1 MKQYDVI
8 YLFRC
13 NPIESADYT
22 SFSKFLLFSD
32 KAIPVYT
39 RMQIMHEVFGLPF
52 VVKATGYADM
62 YEHNPYQ
69 DNLTSRMIGINEF
82 LPDYKG
88 ELNFNPKNFSGVV
101 AGSYDQDNNVFKKEK
116 QLENPNKFIEAQVQ
130 LYKEAVDKER
140 EARHN
145 KERMDLIKGLTKP
158 ELIEM
163 LKEALEDE
171 K

>member
-13 NPIESADYT
+13 NPVESADYT
-22 SFSKFLLFSD
+22 SLSKFLLFSD

-52 VVKATGYADM
+52 VVKATGYAEM

-69 DNLTSRMIGINEF
+69 DNLISRMIGINEF

-88 ELNFNPKNFSGVV
+88 ELNFNPNDFSGVV
-101 AGSYDQDNNVFKKEK
+101 AGSYDQDNNVFKKLK

-130 LYKEAVDKER
+130 LYKEAVEEER

-145 KERMDLIKGLTKP
+145 KERMDLIKGLTKS